1 MPSIRA
7 LIVDDEPDICQLAE
21 ITLNRMNIDT
31 LSAYNLHDARQLL
44 QENEFNLCLT
54 DMNLPDGNGID
65 LVQHIQREFPH
76 IPVAVI
82 TAYGNVESAVSALK
96 AGAFDFIAKPV
107 DLTVLRRLV
116 ESSLK
121 LGSPLD
127 NKQSTHKNAIIGE
140 SEAIQTLNRSIAKLA
155 RSQAPIFIH
164 GESGTGKEL
173 AARQI
178 HLQSSRADQPFVPV
192 NCGAIPSE
200 LMESE
205 LFGHKKGSFTG
216 ATEDK
221 QGLFL
226 AANNGTLF
234 LDEIAE
240 LPLHM
245 QVKLLRA
252 LQEKSIKPVGAQQEV
267 QIDVRILSA
276 SHQDLN
282 ALVDAGKFRQDLY
295 YRINVIE
302 LDIPSLRQRRS
313 DIPLLAEHFL
323 QRIQTRMQLPQHTLE
338 PSAIELLCRYDFPGN
353 IRELENIIERA
364 LALADNQRISADD
377 LNISP
382 ELISGINSDINPGGQ
397 PIESHTTSQSQPAGT
412 PTSASVK
419 PPSLQDSER
428 QAIKQALEQTRWNQA
443 AAARLL
449 GLSARQLRYRIKK
462 LQIE

>member
-1 MPSIRA
+1 MSTIRA

-21 ITLNRMNIDT
+21 ITLNRMDIDT
-31 LSAYNLHDARQLL
+31 LSAYNLTEAKSRLAEHA
-44 QENEFNLCLT
+44 FNLCLT

-65 LVQHIQREFPH
+65 LVKHIQEHFPH

-82 TAYGNVESAVSALK
+82 TAYGNVESAVTALK
-96 AGAFDFIAKPV
+96 AGAFDFIAKPI
-107 DLTVLRRLV
+107 DLKVLRSLV

-121 LGSPLD
+121 LETSTKTTATKQTD
-127 NKQSTHKNAIIGE
+127 NVIIGE
-140 SEAIQTLNRSIAKLA
+140 SVAIEKLNKSIAKLA

-178 HLQSSRADQPFVPV
+178 HTQSSRADQPFVPV
-192 NCGAIPSE
+192 NCGAIPTE

-226 AANNGTLF
+226 SANNGTLF

-240 LPLHM
+240 LPLQM

-252 LQEKSIKPVGAQQEV
+252 LQEKSIKPVGAHQEIN
-267 QIDVRILSA
+267 IDVRILSA

-282 ALVDAGKFRQDLY
+282 ALVEIGKFRQDLY
-295 YRINVIE
+295 YRVNVIE
-302 LDIPSLRQRRS
+302 LDIPSLRERKS
-313 DIPLLAEHFL
+313 DIPILAGHFM
-323 QRIQTRMQLPQHTLE
+323 QSIQNRMQLEPHTLDQ
-338 PSAIELLCRYDFPGN
+338 SAIELLCRYDFPGN

-364 LALADNQRISADD
+364 LALAEQNTISADD
-377 LNISP
+377 LNIT
-382 ELISGINSDINPGGQ
+382 ITNNSDARTADI
-397 PIESHTTSQSQPAGT
+397 SPAQIANG
-412 PTSASVK
+412 K
-419 PPSLQDSER
+419 SLQDSER
-428 QAIKQALEQTRWNQA
+428 DAIKDALEQTRWNQA

-462 LQIE
+462 LEIE

>member
-31 LSAYNLHDARQLL
+31 LSAYNLQDARQLL
-44 QENEFNLCLT
+44 QQHQFNLCLT

-65 LVQHIQREFPH
+65 LVQHIQSEFPH

-121 LGSPLD
+121 LSSPSG
-127 NKQSTHKNAIIGE
+127 NEQATAKTAIIGG
-140 SEAIQTLNRSIAKLA
+140 SDAIQALNKSIAKLA

-252 LQEKSIKPVGAQQEV
+252 LQEKSIKPVGAQQEIE
-267 QIDVRILSA
+267 IDVRILSA

-323 QRIQTRMQLPQHTLE
+323 QRIQTRMQLPAHTLE

-364 LALADNQRISADD
+364 LALADNQRISAED

-382 ELISGINSDINPGGQ
+382 DINPGSQ
-397 PIESHTTSQSQPAGT
+397 LNEPAESGISSHSQPAGAVS
-412 PTSASVK
+412 SASAN

-428 QAIKQALEQTRWNQA
+428 MAIKQALEQTRWNQA

>member
-31 LSAYNLHDARQLL
+31 LSAYNLRDARQLL

-54 DMNLPDGNGID
+54 DMNLPDGNGIE
-65 LVQHIQREFPH
+65 LVQHIQNEFPH

-107 DLTVLRRLV
+107 DLAVLRRLV

-121 LGSPLD
+121 LGSSI
-127 NKQSTHKNAIIGE
+127 NNQQSTSQNAIIGE
-140 SEAIQTLNRSIAKLA
+140 SDAIQALNKSIAKLA

-252 LQEKSIKPVGAQQEV
+252 LQEKSIKPVGAQQEI

-282 ALVDAGKFRQDLY
+282 ALVEAGQFRQDLY

-323 QRIQTRMQLPQHTLE
+323 QRIQSRMQLPPHKLE

-364 LALADNQRISADD
+364 LALADDQRISAED

-382 ELISGINSDINPGGQ
+382 EINPDINAGISPNSPNTRPEQ
-397 PIESHTTSQSQPAGT
+397 NDMDATTGT
-412 PTSASVK
+412 N

>member
-1 MPSIRA
+1 MSSIRA

-54 DMNLPDGNGID
+54 DMNLPDGNGIE
-65 LVQHIQREFPH
+65 LVQHIQSEFPH

-121 LGSPLD
+121 LSSPSV
-127 NKQSTHKNAIIGE
+127 NEQTTARNAIIGE
-140 SEAIQTLNRSIAKLA
+140 SDAIQTLNKSIAKLA

-252 LQEKSIKPVGAQQEV
+252 LQEKSIKPVGAQQETE
-267 QIDVRILSA
+267 IDVRILSA

-282 ALVDAGKFRQDLY
+282 ALVEAGKFRQDLY

-323 QRIQTRMQLPQHTLE
+323 QRIQTRMQLPPHTLE

-382 ELISGINSDINPGGQ
+382 EINSDSNPAGQLSEPAESRIN
-397 PIESHTTSQSQPAGT
+397 SHSQPGDT
-412 PTSASVK
+412 ISSVNAN

>member
-1 MPSIRA
+1 MSSIRA

-31 LSAYNLHDARQLL
+31 LSACTLAEARRLL
-44 QENEFNLCLT
+44 QENTFNLCLT
-54 DMNLPDGNGID
+54 DMNLPDGNGIE
-65 LVQHIQREFPH
+65 LVQHIQNEFPH

-107 DLTVLRRLV
+107 DLSILRRLV

-121 LGSPLD
+121 LGPPLD
-127 NKQSTHKNAIIGE
+127 NKQAAGKNAIIGE
-140 SEAIQTLNRSIAKLA
+140 SDAIKALNKSIAKLA

-164 GESGTGKEL
+164 GESGTGKEV

-178 HLQSSRADQPFVPV
+178 HLQSSRAEQPFVPV

-216 ATEDK
+216 ASEDK

-252 LQEKSIKPVGAQQEV
+252 LQEKSIKPVGAQQEIE
-267 QIDVRILSA
+267 IDVRILSA
-276 SHQDLN
+276 SHEDLN

-302 LDIPSLRQRRS
+302 LGIPSLRQRRS

-323 QRIQTRMQLPQHTLE
+323 QRIQTRMQLPPHSLE
-338 PSAIELLCRYDFPGN
+338 PSAVALLCEYNYPGN

-364 LALADNQRISADD
+364 LALSDNQRISADD
-377 LNISP
+377 LNINP
-382 ELISGINSDINPGGQ
+382 EPPAASLSELAS
-397 PIESHTTSQSQPAGT
+397 TS
-412 PTSASVK
+412 

>member
-1 MPSIRA
+1 MPPIRA

-31 LSAYNLHDARQLL
+31 LSAYNLQDARQLL

-54 DMNLPDGNGID
+54 DMNLPDGNGIE
-65 LVQHIQREFPH
+65 LVQHIQNEFPH

-121 LGSPLD
+121 LSSAVDHPLTA
-127 NKQSTHKNAIIGE
+127 KSAIIGE
-140 SEAIQTLNRSIAKLA
+140 SDAIQTLNKSITKLA

-252 LQEKSIKPVGAQQEV
+252 LQEKSIKPVGAQQETG
-267 QIDVRILSA
+267 IDVRILSA

-323 QRIQTRMQLPQHTLE
+323 QRIQTRMQLPPHTLE
-338 PSAIELLCRYDFPGN
+338 SSAIELLCRYDYPGN

-382 ELISGINSDINPGGQ
+382 EINAAINPA
-397 PIESHTTSQSQPAGT
+397 SQPGT
-412 PTSASVK
+412 QPQQNDIEPTASTY

>member
-31 LSAYNLHDARQLL
+31 LSAYNLQDARQLL

-54 DMNLPDGNGID
+54 DMNLPDGNGIE
-65 LVQHIQREFPH
+65 LVQHIQNEFPH

-107 DLTVLRRLV
+107 DLSVLRRLV

-121 LGSPLD
+121 LSSPVD
-127 NKQSTHKNAIIGE
+127 NPATAKNAIIGE
-140 SEAIQTLNRSIAKLA
+140 SDAIQTLNKSIAKLA

-178 HLQSSRADQPFVPV
+178 HLQSSRADQSFVPV

-252 LQEKSIKPVGAQQEV
+252 LQEKSIKPVGAQQETE
-267 QIDVRILSA
+267 IDVRILSA

-282 ALVDAGKFRQDLY
+282 ALVEAGKFRQDLY

-323 QRIQTRMQLPQHTLE
+323 QRIQTRMQLPPHSLE
-338 PSAIELLCRYDFPGN
+338 PSAIELLCRYHFPGN

-377 LNISP
+377 LNINP
-382 ELISGINSDINPGGQ
+382 EINPGASPSGQ
-397 PIESHTTSQSQPAGT
+397 LDDTVANHAATQPAQ
-412 PTSASVK
+412 TSAN
-419 PPSLQDSER
+419 PPLLQDSER

>member
-31 LSAYNLHDARQLL
+31 LSAYNLQDARQLL

-65 LVQHIQREFPH
+65 LVQHIQNEFPH

-121 LGSPLD
+121 LSSPSA
-127 NKQSTHKNAIIGE
+127 NEQTTSKNAIIGK
-140 SEAIQTLNRSIAKLA
+140 SDAIQALNKSIAKLA

-178 HLQSSRADQPFVPV
+178 HQQSSRADQPFVPV

-221 QGLFL
+221 QGLFI
-226 AANNGTLF
+226 AANNGSLF

-252 LQEKSIKPVGAQQEV
+252 LQEKSIKPVGAQQEIE
-267 QIDVRILSA
+267 IDVRILSA

-302 LDIPSLRQRRS
+302 LDIPNLRQRRS

-323 QRIQTRMQLPQHTLE
+323 QRIQSRMQLPPHTLE

-364 LALADNQRISADD
+364 LALADNQRISAED

-382 ELISGINSDINPGGQ
+382 EISSDINRTA
-397 PIESHTTSQSQPAGT
+397 ESHATHHSQTTGTTSTA
-412 PTSASVK
+412 SAN

>member
-1 MPSIRA
+1 MSSIRA

-44 QENEFNLCLT
+44 QQHQFNLCLT

-65 LVQHIQREFPH
+65 LVQHIQNEFPH

-107 DLTVLRRLV
+107 DLSVLRRLV

-121 LGSPLD
+121 LGSPLNND
-127 NKQSTHKNAIIGE
+127 KETNKNAIIGE
-140 SEAIQTLNRSIAKLA
+140 SDAIQTLNKSIAKLA

-178 HLQSSRADQPFVPV
+178 HMQSSRADQPFVPV

-216 ATEDK
+216 ASEDK

-252 LQEKSIKPVGAQQEV
+252 LQEKSIKPVGAQQETE
-267 QIDVRILSA
+267 IDVRILSA

-282 ALVDAGKFRQDLY
+282 ALVEAGKFRQDLY

-323 QRIQTRMQLPQHTLE
+323 LRIQTRMQLPPHSLE

-382 ELISGINSDINPGGQ
+382 EINQSRQSGAPAENQPDITPQ
-397 PIESHTTSQSQPAGT
+397 QTETDHTA
-412 PTSASVK
+412 SASQL
-419 PPSLQDSER
+419 SLEDSER
-428 QAIKQALEQTRWNQA
+428 HAIKQALEQTRWNQA

>member
-31 LSAYNLHDARQLL
+31 LSAYNLQDARQLL
-44 QENEFNLCLT
+44 QQHQFNLCLT
-54 DMNLPDGNGID
+54 DMNLPDGNGIE
-65 LVQHIQREFPH
+65 LVQHIQNEFPH

-121 LGSPLD
+121 LGSSIE
-127 NKQSTHKNAIIGE
+127 NEQSTGKNAIIGD
-140 SEAIQTLNRSIAKLA
+140 SDAIQTLNKNIAKLA

-252 LQEKSIKPVGAQQEV
+252 LQEKSIKPVGAQQETG
-267 QIDVRILSA
+267 IDVRILSA

-323 QRIQTRMQLPQHTLE
+323 QRIQNRMQLPPHSLE
-338 PSAIELLCRYDFPGN
+338 ASAIELLCRYDFPGN

-382 ELISGINSDINPGGQ
+382 EINPEINREINPGDSNENPTYQ
-397 PIESHTTSQSQPAGT
+397 PQPPDGTDPVGSTS
-412 PTSASVK
+412 

-428 QAIKQALEQTRWNQA
+428 QIIKQALERSRWNKTA
-443 AAARLL
+443 AAKQL
-449 GLSARQLRYRIKK
+449 GLTLRQLRYRLKK
-462 LQIE
+462 LGLE

>member
-31 LSAYNLHDARQLL
+31 LSAYNLQDARQLL

-121 LGSPLD
+121 LSSPAG
-127 NKQSTHKNAIIGE
+127 NEQATAKTAIIGG
-140 SEAIQTLNRSIAKLA
+140 SEAIKALNKSIAKLA

-252 LQEKSIKPVGAQQEV
+252 LQEKAIKPVGAQQETE
-267 QIDVRILSA
+267 IDVRILSA

-323 QRIQTRMQLPQHTLE
+323 QRIQARMQLPPHTLE

-364 LALADNQRISADD
+364 LALADNQRISAED

-382 ELISGINSDINPGGQ
+382 DINSGDQLNEPAESRIN
-397 PIESHTTSQSQPAGT
+397 SYSQPAGT
-412 PTSASVK
+412 ASSASAN

-428 QAIKQALEQTRWNQA
+428 RAIKQALEQTRWNQA

>member
-31 LSAYNLHDARQLL
+31 LSAYNLQDARQLL

-54 DMNLPDGNGID
+54 DMNLPDGNGIE
-65 LVQHIQREFPH
+65 LVQHIQSEFPH

-107 DLTVLRRLV
+107 DLAVLRRLV

-121 LGSPLD
+121 LGSTPD
-127 NKQSTHKNAIIGE
+127 SEQATATNAIIGE
-140 SEAIQTLNRSIAKLA
+140 SDAIKTLNKSIAKLA

-178 HLQSSRADQPFVPV
+178 HLQSSRSDQPFVPV

-252 LQEKSIKPVGAQQEV
+252 LQEKSIKPVGAQQEI

-282 ALVDAGKFRQDLY
+282 ALVEAGQFRQDLY

-323 QRIQTRMQLPQHTLE
+323 QRIQSRMQLPPHTLE

-364 LALADNQRISADD
+364 LALADDQRITAED

-382 ELISGINSDINPGGQ
+382 EINPDINAGISPNSPSTQ
-397 PIESHTTSQSQPAGT
+397 PQQNDMGTTSGT
-412 PTSASVK
+412 N

>member
-31 LSAYNLHDARQLL
+31 LSAYNLQDARQLL
-44 QENEFNLCLT
+44 QQHQFNLCLT

-65 LVQHIQREFPH
+65 LVQHIQNEFPH

-121 LGSPLD
+121 LSSPSG
-127 NKQSTHKNAIIGE
+127 NEQATAKTAIIGE
-140 SEAIQTLNRSIAKLA
+140 SEAIKALNKSIAKLA

-252 LQEKSIKPVGAQQEV
+252 LQEKSIKPVGAQQEIE
-267 QIDVRILSA
+267 IDVRILSA

-323 QRIQTRMQLPQHTLE
+323 QRIQARMQLPPHTLE

-364 LALADNQRISADD
+364 LALADNQRISAED

-382 ELISGINSDINPGGQ
+382 DINSGDQLNEPAESRIN
-397 PIESHTTSQSQPAGT
+397 SHSQPAGT
-412 PTSASVK
+412 ASSASAN

-428 QAIKQALEQTRWNQA
+428 LAIKQALEQTRWNQA

>member
-1 MPSIRA
+1 MPPIRA

-31 LSAYNLHDARQLL
+31 LSAYNLQDARQLL

-54 DMNLPDGNGID
+54 DMNLPDGNGIE
-65 LVQHIQREFPH
+65 LVQHIQNEFPH

-107 DLTVLRRLV
+107 DLSVLRRLV

-121 LGSPLD
+121 LSSPSA
-127 NKQSTHKNAIIGE
+127 NEQASAKTAIIGE
-140 SEAIQTLNRSIAKLA
+140 SDAIQALNKSIAKLA

-205 LFGHKKGSFTG
+205 LFGHQKGSFTG

-234 LDEIAE
+234 LDEVAE

-252 LQEKSIKPVGAQQEV
+252 LQEKSIKPVGAQQEIA
-267 QIDVRILSA
+267 IDVRILSA

-313 DIPLLAEHFL
+313 DIPLLAEYFL
-323 QRIQTRMQLPQHTLE
+323 QRIQSRMQLPPHTLE
-338 PSAIELLCRYDFPGN
+338 PSAIELLCQYNFPGN

-382 ELISGINSDINPGGQ
+382 EINPAINPEINAAINPASQPGTQPQQSDI
-397 PIESHTTSQSQPAGT
+397 E
-412 PTSASVK
+412 PTASTN